1 MSWNKKIV
9 NFDFILLEPE
19 TTQQNYNEEEKV
31 WDGTGMGLDMDLAHA
46 VNNALWSWVEFGM
59 GIWLETEIEEIWMHA
74 ILLGARKE
82 SGMYNII

>member
-1 MSWNKKIV
+1 MVSWNKKIG

-46 VNNALWSWVEFGM
+46 VNNGFWKLGWIRDGNLIGNRNWVDLDATYPAWS
-59 GIWLETEIEEIWMHA
+59 
-74 ILLGARKE
+74 
-82 SGMYNII
+82 